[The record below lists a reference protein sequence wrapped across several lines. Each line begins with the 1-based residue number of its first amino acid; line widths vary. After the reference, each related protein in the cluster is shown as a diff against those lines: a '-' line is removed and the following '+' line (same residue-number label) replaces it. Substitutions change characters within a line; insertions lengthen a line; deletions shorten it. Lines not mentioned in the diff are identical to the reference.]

1 MKNIRRHLLD
11 GEEVVMETETAGLS
25 YTVWSIFLLAIVIF
39 SFNIS
44 ADLGL
49 KLILVSFILI
59 YLVKRNVDNQ
69 ELVLTERRVLHSTG
83 GGVVTG
89 IYIEEIEAMTII
101 GNNGLQ
107 GNLKIEGRGS
117 EVIKTHW
124 ITDPIN
130 FKVAMSKQIQINRSR
145 MMRSTLR

>member
-1 MKNIRRHLLD
+1 MMSRIRRCLVE
-11 GEEVVMETETAGLS
+11 GEEIVVETETAGLS

-49 KLILVSFILI
+49 KLILVSLLLI

-69 ELVLTERRVLHSTG
+69 ELVLTNRRVLHSTG
-83 GGVVTG
+83 GGVVRG
-89 IYIEEIEAMTII
+89 IYIEEIEAMSII

-107 GNLKIEGRGS
+107 GNLKIVGKGS
-117 EVIKTHW
+117 EIIKTHW
-124 ITDPIN
+124 ITDPIT
-130 FKVAMSKQIQINRSR
+130 FKVAMSKQIQINKSR
-145 MMRSTLR
+145 I